1 MTGSVF
7 DSLGG
12 TSLQKHPWTI
22 INHFWLFQPEVTIM
36 SKVICTKVLE
46 THMPLLHNLVYTA
59 TTFCCQGCP
68 LPTPKLESARNF
80 TSRTKYSSTEEE
92 LLFLLSLNPL
102 IGFPIVRGRVEL
114 LRVPKWSD
122 SSCKTV
128 AFPPYR
134 FYPDKQVHVQVTVNH
149 MKLKDAITVHDAVTS
164 WTEKINYNNF
174 TVCVMQTGR
183 KEETLNPFA
192 TIDWLAYQGAPRDG
206 LTGKV
211 QLQKWWSGTNC
222 ADVTFPKVRCETFLS

>member
-1 MTGSVF
+1 MN
-7 DSLGG
+7 
-12 TSLQKHPWTI
+12 I
-22 INHFWLFQPEVTIM
+22 
-36 SKVICTKVLE
+36 
-46 THMPLLHNLVYTA
+46 
-59 TTFCCQGCP
+59 
-68 LPTPKLESARNF
+68 
-80 TSRTKYSSTEEE
+80 TSRTTYSLAVEE
-92 LLFLLSLNPL
+92 LFFLLSLNSL

-114 LRVPKWSD
+114 LHVPKWSD

-164 WTEKINYNNF
+164 WTEKINSNNF

-183 KEETLNPFA
+183 KEETVNPFA
-192 TIDWLAYQGAPRDG
+192 TIDWLAYQGALRDG

-222 ADVTFPKVRCETFLS
+222 ADVTFPKVGFETFLSQRSFFSSCFTD